1 MMMIRLE
8 GLEGLE
14 APLVQQVPLRVWLG
28 LQAWEW
34 AHQRLVQK
42 VDQAG
47 LSLERPLQ
55 AREVDQAGLV
65 REGRL

>member
-14 APLVQQVPLRVWLG
+14 APLVQQGPLLVWLG
-28 LQAWEW
+28 PQAWEW
-34 AHQRLVQK
+34 VHQRLVQK

-55 AREVDQAGLV
+55 AREVEQAGMLP
-65 REGRL
+65 EGRL